1 MAQLDPNP
9 PKESVSSVSFLFD
22 DGIIQGSCRNL
33 VVLGCEHSL
42 AHICKGQPSHMR
54 IQKPVIVHCLVSFT
68 ALEYYARR
76 QTVNHSSCGFHS
88 LSFTRRGLQNQRT
101 LETLSEVES
110 AFQGLSYGNQRESL
124 CYQGC

>member
-1 MAQLDPNP
+1 MAQLDPNL

-54 IQKPVIVHCLVSFT
+54 LQKPVIVRCLVSFT

-76 QTVNHSSCGFHS
+76 QIVNQSGQSMQF
-88 LSFTRRGLQNQRT
+88 SFFKLYKERVT
-101 LETLSEVES
+101 ESEDFRD
-110 AFQGLSYGNQRESL
+110 AK
-124 CYQGC
+124 